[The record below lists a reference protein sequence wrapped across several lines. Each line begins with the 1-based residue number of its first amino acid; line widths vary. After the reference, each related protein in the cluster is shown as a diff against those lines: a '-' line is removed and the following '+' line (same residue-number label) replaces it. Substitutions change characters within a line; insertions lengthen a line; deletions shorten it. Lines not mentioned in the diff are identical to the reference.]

1 MANEDDEGAI
11 RARINRAMT
20 TVPAPD
26 RARLARIERG
36 LPPRSKH
43 RRRPAAAWWWAIAL
57 GGVAAATAG
66 AYWAV
71 ERDGQAERTQQ
82 ERTPTSD
89 SVNGRGSDAR
99 DGGTTEPGSDAEDR
113 DGPVIYQR

>member
-1 MANEDDEGAI
+1 MANEDGEGAI
-11 RARINRAMT
+11 RARVNRAMT
-20 TVPAPD
+20 AVPAPD
-26 RARLARIERG
+26 PARLARIERE
-36 LPPRSKH
+36 LPPRQ
-43 RRRPAAAWWWAIAL
+43 RRRPRAVAAWWWAIAL
-57 GGVAAATAG
+57 GGIAAAAAG

-71 ERDGQAERTQQ
+71 ERGGPAAPTQ

-89 SVNGRGSDAR
+89 SVNGRGSGAR